1 MKSPA
6 FLAAR
11 LRKQW
16 QTADHREHRLLQAD
30 AWPWT
35 LSIGKPSATEFLS
48 QAPAVREHV
57 QQWRGI
63 TVGEVQWEP
72 VSYRA
77 AGEPVEIPVNWILR
91 NPNEWIAA
99 ANDASIA
106 LEYGVISNVLAQTD
120 QLFAQVVI
128 RQLRSVINAGEDI
141 VLHSIRLATAL
152 EPGCANGRPL
162 RALSLAG
169 IDSKFFERNRTLIQK
184 LLDARFDGQA
194 SEQGLEAFLGAL
206 DEGDHWLLVAP
217 LESGLL
223 PFDRQSVPA
232 SELQRADMPGSHL
245 LIVENERS
253 LHQVPKLSS
262 TVAVL
267 GSGLNLAWMQAS
279 WLNTKAIGYWGDID
293 TWGLTM
299 LATARTQ
306 QPHLR
311 ALLMNAEVFQAHAI
325 GSAVVEPT
333 PAGATPPQALTP
345 DEAALYL
352 RLRASERGRLE
363 QEFLPPQLVAD
374 ELRRWR
380 G

>member
-1 MKSPA
+1 M
-6 FLAAR
+6 
-11 LRKQW
+11 
-16 QTADHREHRLLQAD
+16 
-30 AWPWT
+30 
-35 LSIGKPSATEFLS
+35 
-48 QAPAVREHV
+48 
-57 QQWRGI
+57 
-63 TVGEVQWEP
+63 
-72 VSYRA
+72 
-77 AGEPVEIPVNWILR
+77 PVNWILR
-91 NPNEWIAA
+91 NPNEWVAA

-106 LEYGVISNVLAQTD
+106 LEYGVIAKVLAQTD
-120 QLFAQVVI
+120 PLFAQVVV
-128 RQLRSVINAGEDI
+128 RQLRSVINAGEDV
-141 VLHSIRLATAL
+141 VLQSIRLAKAL

-162 RALSLAG
+162 RAVSLAG

-223 PFDRQSVPA
+223 PFNRQSVPA
-232 SELQRADMPGSHL
+232 SELKCAGVPGSHL

-253 LHQVPKLSS
+253 LHQVPKLPS

-279 WLNTKAIGYWGDID
+279 WLKTKIIGYWGDID

-299 LATARTQ
+299 LASARTR
-306 QPHLR
+306 QPHLQ
-311 ALLMNAEVFQAHAI
+311 AILMNSEVFQAHAKV
-325 GSAVVEPT
+325 SAVVEPT
-333 PAGATPPQALTP
+333 PAGSTAPQALATE
-345 DEAALYL
+345 EAALYL

-363 QEFLPPQLVAD
+363 QEFLPPQLVAE
-374 ELRRWR
+374 ELIRWR